1 MKVTDLAACR
11 KAAERAKYADKVMDA
26 WDKQNPSEKKAQRV
40 GKPSTLDTDA
50 ETRRKAKAAL

>member
-1 MKVTDLAACR
+1 M
-11 KAAERAKYADKVMDA
+11 KAADITARRKQAERGKYAAQVLDA
-26 WDKQNPSEKKAQRV
+26 WGRQNHNEKKAQRV

>member
-1 MKVTDLAACR
+1 MKIADLTARR
-11 KAAERAKYADKVMDA
+11 KTAERAKYAAMVSDA
-26 WDKQNPSEKKAQRV
+26 FEKLGPSEKKAQRI